1 MWFSLGLPLRWR
13 VYCTQLDCA
22 QYKLLQGPRS
32 NCMQLKSGAYGSGSV
47 GRALFV
53 DEVVMARKHS
63 ADMPLRLDNQLCFVV
78 YSTAHAFNRVYKPL
92 LDKLRLTYPQ
102 YLVMLVLWERDG
114 VPVKDIGER
123 LLLDSGTLTPLLKRL
138 EVAELVRR
146 TRSTED
152 ERQVLI
158 ALTPK
163 GDALREKA
171 RAVPQSILA
180 ASACSVGEL
189 MAMKN
194 EIVALRD
201 RLNAV
206 LGE

>member
-1 MWFSLGLPLRWR
+1 
-13 VYCTQLDCA
+13 
-22 QYKLLQGPRS
+22 
-32 NCMQLKSGAYGSGSV
+32 
-47 GRALFV
+47 
-53 DEVVMARKHS
+53 MARKLTPD
-63 ADMPLRLDNQLCFVV
+63 APLLLGNQLCFAV
-78 YSTAHAFNRVYKPL
+78 YSTAHAFNRFYKPL
-92 LDKLRLTYPQ
+92 LDRLGLTYPQ

-123 LLLDSGTLTPLLKRL
+123 LFLDSGTPTPLLKRL
-138 EVAELVRR
+138 ETAGLVKRS
-146 TRSTED
+146 RSTED

-158 ALTPK
+158 ALTAK
-163 GDALREKA
+163 GESLREKA

-189 MAMKN
+189 VAMKN